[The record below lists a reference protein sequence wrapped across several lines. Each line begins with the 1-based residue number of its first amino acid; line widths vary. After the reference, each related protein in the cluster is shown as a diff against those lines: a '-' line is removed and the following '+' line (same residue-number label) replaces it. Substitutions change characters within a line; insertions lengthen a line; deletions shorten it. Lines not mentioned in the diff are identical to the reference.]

1 MVIVVTAMDTH
12 GSWHINFASFVLGIS
27 KADIASETGSLWR
40 AIAVTKVLNFLCLN
54 ARYICGA
61 TMHTTTQLV
70 VKYTIWAMVEVRNE
84 PFLGFSLLV
93 CLTNGKKGEFGELGD
108 LDLSD

>member
-1 MVIVVTAMDTH
+1 MGH
-12 GSWHINFASFVLGIS
+12 GILILPLLCWVFQKLILLLKQVAS
-27 KADIASETGSLWR
+27 WR

-54 ARYICGA
+54 ARYICGV
-61 TMHTTTQLV
+61 TMQTTTKLV
-70 VKYTIWAMVEVRNE
+70 VNYTIWAMVEVRNE

-108 LDLSD
+108 LD